1 MTTMSDVTNIVVQC
15 DILTAGDGKFLRSVD
30 RWLRD
35 KTGTS
40 LCCVSHK
47 AGGNKN
53 LEISVAIGAFNHLPG
68 KDFLAAIPAFA
79 DKARM
84 EKEGGFIIVNLTTHD
99 DQVHTWRLICE

>member
-15 DILTAGDGKFLRSVD
+15 DILTRDDGIFLRGVD

-40 LCCVSHK
+40 LRCVSPM
-47 AGGNKN
+47 AGGDKN
-53 LEISVAIGAFNHLPG
+53 MEISVSAGAFNHLPW
-68 KDFLAAIPAFA
+68 KDFLAIIPAFA
-79 DKARM
+79 DEKRM
-84 EKEGGFIIVNLTTHD
+84 KKEGGFIIVNLITQD

>member
-1 MTTMSDVTNIVVQC
+1 MSDVTNIVVQC
-15 DILTAGDGKFLRSVD
+15 DLLTHDDGEFLRGVD

-40 LCCVSHK
+40 LRCVSPM

-53 LEISVAIGAFNHLPG
+53 MEISVSAGAFNHLPW
-68 KDFLAAIPAFA
+68 KDFLAIIPDFA

-84 EKEGGFIIVNLTTHD
+84 EDEGGFIIVNLITQD

>member
-1 MTTMSDVTNIVVQC
+1 MTMSDVTNIVVQC

-40 LCCVSHK
+40 LRCVSPM

-53 LEISVAIGAFNHLPG
+53 MEISVSAGAFNHLPW
-68 KDFLAAIPAFA
+68 KDFLNVIPSFV
-79 DKARM
+79 DKPRM
-84 EKEGGFIIVNLTTHD
+84 QREGGFITVDLVTPD